1 MLRKHIPVWLVI
13 GFDRTLVWRNR
24 HSFVSDIEDGL
35 SAGHQMPILQ
45 HRASKEVKRCW
56 YLTIGL
62 VIPLG
67 SITAHKHQEL
77 NAFQW

>member
-1 MLRKHIPVWLVI
+1 
-13 GFDRTLVWRNR
+13 
-24 HSFVSDIEDGL
+24 VSDIEDGL

-77 NAFQW
+77 NAFQ